1 MSVLNRKMFNRGAR
15 KELRKKGGIEDV
27 QHFRNAG
34 PVVGQV
40 GSGIPGVE
48 LGRTFLAPYQAKTR
62 GGFSFNQKVLK
73 KVAEGGVGSLSPL
86 ELGVFNTMR
95 LQQES
100 QKDADYLRSFGDAG
114 FRGLAGLRDAAAQV
128 VEKGAKYGSS
138 PLAGMLSG
146 IVGYPIQ
153 SNVPDV
159 NTVGGRI
166 ASAGT
171 SASDGSTQQLMK
183 DYGFEFFPTA
193 GEELD
198 RFKRR
203 QKNIDANTSINLNEL
218 LKGKPKGNLV
228 KETGD
233 PVPEEK
239 LSDPFIQSLKGE
251 KVVVDP
257 KTGNVKVLG
266 EGDPD
271 PFGKKSPSAAEIAAE
286 GPGKQLDT
294 AENIE
299 DFLGEG
305 KSEEKETFPDSTG
318 GFAAKGKPEVG
329 GDQKTSDIEPPV
341 AKPPELVKEVFK
353 TGNEEQKKN
362 VIDDIVKQFTD
373 RAPKYEGLNQGLA
386 IAKIGFAM
394 AAGESPNAMTNIA
407 KALSDGADMLIK
419 DKDKKDAF
427 NRQISLTGLQ
437 LGLTEQF
444 KINAEERL
452 SKAKTKELRDKPLVM
467 IASKDIEYKGKK
479 YSKNDVVP
487 ISQGDLMDGN
497 LPSGLQPTSFASS
510 VMQGIADS
518 VKNNKKF
525 LQDLIKSKQIK
536 DISQARLVRKE
547 YDDAARSVIQAENGI
562 GLLNKAML
570 LTAEGGVT
578 GLSNVVKD
586 AMVKG
591 GNLFGLEVG
600 KEYKTKAEAVSA
612 MRQSLQDLIPVTLGG
627 VQSANSISNR
637 DVEFLITAF
646 FGPGALEGGIFKLAA
661 EDKDIMVGRLQNA
674 VKKMR
679 SEQQKSIGMMRS
691 IEGDLVNLYRP
702 GTTESALGIIDP
714 IKEKVAPYFGENL
727 QTVKS
732 FDDLYQQSETNELG
746 LPVFKLKT

>member
-1 MSVLNRKMFNRGAR
+1 MSVMNRKMFNRVAR
-15 KELRKKGGIEDV
+15 KELRKKGGIADV

-48 LGRTFLAPYQAKTR
+48 LGRTFLAPYQTGTR

-128 VEKGAKYGSS
+128 IEKGAKYGSS

-153 SNVPDV
+153 SNVPDI

-271 PFGKKSPSAAEIAAE
+271 PFGKKSSSAAEIAAE

-305 KSEEKETFPDSTG
+305 KSEEKETFPDPTG

-329 GDQKTSDIEPPV
+329 GDQKTSDIEPPI

-362 VIDDIVKQFTD
+362 VIDDIIKQFTD
-373 RAPKYEGLNQGLA
+373 RAPKYEGINQGLA

-394 AAGESPNAMTNIA
+394 AAGESPNALTNIA
-407 KALSDGADMLIK
+407 KALNDGADMLIK
-419 DKDKKDAF
+419 DKKEKDAF
-427 NRQISLTGLQ
+427 NRQIKLSGLQ

-444 KINAEERL
+444 KISSEERL
-452 SKAKTKELRDKPLVM
+452 IEREMAKEGRKPLFFV
-467 IASKDIEYKGKK
+467 ADKNLNFNGVDYEKGET
-479 YSKNDVVP
+479 VA
-487 ISQGDLMDGN
+487 I
-497 LPSGLQPTSFASS
+497 PTSFITEKGLPKGFTTSDLAKAALDKQAALTKLINQQKKDAIIPSKTHQDYLEKVS
-510 VMQGIADS
+510 VATGDFVSANSMR
-518 VKNNKKF
+518 N
-525 LQDLIKSKQIK
+525 
-536 DISQARLVRKE
+536 LVEANIVRNAEKE
-547 YDDAARSVIQAENGI
+547 ITGVGPAFTQLV
-562 GLLNKAML
+562 NKAYSAAGIE
-570 LTAEGGVT
+570 T
-578 GLSNVVKD
+578 
-586 AMVKG
+586 
-591 GNLFGLEVG
+591 G
-600 KEYKTKAEAVSA
+600 KEYENVDAFNKDMRIVSNLLLKDLLGEGSKNVSNIDRKLA
-612 MRQSLQDLIPVTLGG
+612 DEIVGLASAYGGYVFQDPDLINT
-627 VQSANSISNR
+627 
-637 DVEFLITAF
+637 
-646 FGPGALEGGIFKLAA
+646 
-661 EDKDIMVGRLQNA
+661 RLQN
-674 VKKMR
+674 VLTRIDEKER
-679 SEQQKSIGMMRS
+679 SALAIIDSVQQASLGYTNKLGQPIAYDLPKDIVTAQDIKSGVA
-691 IEGDLVNLYRP
+691 GKAKYKLVN
-702 GTTESALGIIDP
+702 GIY
-714 IKEKVAPYFGENL
+714 VRA
-727 QTVKS
+727 
-732 FDDLYQQSETNELG
+732 
-746 LPVFKLKT
+746 

>member
-15 KELRKKGGIEDV
+15 KELRKKGGIADV
-27 QHFRNAG
+27 QYFQNAG
-34 PVVGQV
+34 RVDVSNISNQDAINMALNASPQLREKLKLQNQ
-40 GSGIPGVE
+40 I
-48 LGRTFLAPYQAKTR
+48 LNAYQAPLVPGMYVPK
-62 GGFSFNQKVLK
+62 GGRYTPNSPVTKITNEQINQLLRNRAERAKSPIGLGQGYDAFFNPEE
-73 KVAEGGVGSLSPL
+73 ATTS
-86 ELGVFNTMR
+86 
-95 LQQES
+95 
-100 QKDADYLRSFGDAG
+100 
-114 FRGLAGLRDAAAQV
+114 AGLL
-128 VEKGAKYGSS
+128 GSKI
-138 PLAGMLSG
+138 G
-146 IVGYPIQ
+146 
-153 SNVPDV
+153 
-159 NTVGGRI
+159 
-166 ASAGT
+166 
-171 SASDGSTQQLMK
+171 
-183 DYGFEFFPTA
+183 
-193 GEELD
+193 
-198 RFKRR
+198 
-203 QKNIDANTSINLNEL
+203 QK
-218 LKGKPKGNLV
+218 
-228 KETGD
+228 
-233 PVPEEK
+233 
-239 LSDPFIQSLKGE
+239 
-251 KVVVDP
+251 
-257 KTGNVKVLG
+257 LG
-266 EGDPD
+266 EGLDYAVEGIGSVAELFQKKNLDVPGLRKLIKEGDPKGILDGIDLTKLEGIEKID
-271 PFGKKSPSAAEIAAE
+271 PTLKRPPGMVPGKKTQVGDKDQISIPIDIETMYDTENVPEINASINEDIRRLLYSDEKESPKQKKEKEKKKVITGTGE
-286 GPGKQLDT
+286 QNLGMGDDETFGLPGT
-294 AENIE
+294 AEE
-299 DFLGEG
+299 TSD
-305 KSEEKETFPDSTG
+305 KE
-318 GFAAKGKPEVG
+318 
-329 GDQKTSDIEPPV
+329 TSDIEPPV

-444 KINAEERL
+444 KINTEERL

-479 YSKNDVVP
+479 YSKNDAVP

-536 DISQARLVRKE
+536 DIGQATKVRE
-547 YDDAARSVIQAENGI
+547 DYDSAARSVIQAENGI

-578 GLSNVVKD
+578 GLSNVFKD
-586 AMVKG
+586 LALKG
-591 GNLFGLEVG
+591 SNLFGVEVG
-600 KEYKTKAEAVSA
+600 KEYKTKAQAVSA
-612 MRQSLQDLIPVTLGG
+612 MKQALQDLIPVTLGG

-646 FGPGALEGGIFKLAA
+646 FGDNAIDGGTFDLATT
-661 EDKDIMVGRLQNA
+661 DKGIMVGRLQNA

-679 SEQQKSIGMMRS
+679 SEQQRSIGMMRS

-714 IKEKVAPYFGENL
+714 IKQKVAPYFGENL

>member
-271 PFGKKSPSAAEIAAE
+271 PFGKKSSSAAEIAAE

-329 GDQKTSDIEPPV
+329 GDQKTSDIEPPVAKTSDIEPPV

-419 DKDKKDAF
+419 DKSERDAF
-427 NRQISLTGLQ
+427 NRQIKLSGLQ
-437 LGLTEQF
+437 LGISEQI
-444 KINAEERL
+444 KISAEERL
-452 SKAKTKELRDKPLVM
+452 INREMAKEGRKPLFFV
-467 IASKDIEYKGKK
+467 ADKNLSFNGVDYK
-479 YSKNDVVP
+479 KNETVA
-487 ISQGDLMDGN
+487 I
-497 LPSGLQPTSFASS
+497 PTSY
-510 VMQGIADS
+510 I
-518 VKNNKKF
+518 
-525 LQDLIKSKQIK
+525 I
-536 DISQARLVRKE
+536 
-547 YDDAARSVIQAENGI
+547 ENGLPK
-562 GLLNKAML
+562 GFTTSDLAKA
-570 LTAEGGVT
+570 AF
-578 GLSNVVKD
+578 SNEAALKKLINQAKKD
-586 AMVKG
+586 AIIPSKTHQEYLEKVSVATGDFVSANTMR
-591 GNLFGLEVG
+591 NLVEANIVRNADGEITGVGPAFTQLMNKVYNAAEIKTG
-600 KEYKTKAEAVSA
+600 KEYENVEAFNKDMRIVSN
-612 MRQSLQDLIPVTLGG
+612 LLLKDLLGEG
-627 VQSANSISNR
+627 SKNVSNIDR
-637 DVEFLITAF
+637 
-646 FGPGALEGGIFKLAA
+646 KLAD
-661 EDKDIMVGRLQNA
+661 EIVGLASAYGGYVFQDSNLINSRLQN
-674 VKKMR
+674 VLTRIDEKER
-679 SEQQKSIGMMRS
+679 SSLAIIDSVQKASTGYTDKLGTDITYDLPKDIVTAQDIKSGVA
-691 IEGDLVNLYRP
+691 GKAKYKLVN
-702 GTTESALGIIDP
+702 GIY
-714 IKEKVAPYFGENL
+714 VRA
-727 QTVKS
+727 
-732 FDDLYQQSETNELG
+732 
-746 LPVFKLKT
+746 

>member
-1 MSVLNRKMFNRGAR
+1 MFNRGAR
-15 KELRKKGGIEDV
+15 KELRKKGGIADV
-27 QHFRNAG
+27 QYFRNAG

-48 LGRTFLAPYQAKTR
+48 LGRTFLAPYQTGTR
-62 GGFSFNQKVLK
+62 GGLSFNQKVLK
-73 KVAEGGVGSLSPL
+73 KVVEGGVGSLSPL

-128 VEKGAKYGSS
+128 IEKGAKYGSS

-153 SNVPDV
+153 SNVPDI

-233 PVPEEK
+233 PGPEEK

-251 KVVVDP
+251 KVIVDP

-271 PFGKKSPSAAEIAAE
+271 PFGKKSSSAAEIAAE

-305 KSEEKETFPDSTG
+305 KSEEKETFPDPTG

-329 GDQKTSDIEPPV
+329 GDQKTSDIEPPI

-362 VIDDIVKQFTD
+362 VIDDIIKQFTD
-373 RAPKYEGLNQGLA
+373 RAPKYEGINQGLA

-394 AAGESPNAMTNIA
+394 AAGESPNALTNIA
-407 KALSDGADMLIK
+407 KALNDGADMLIK
-419 DKDKKDAF
+419 DKKEKDAF
-427 NRQISLTGLQ
+427 NRQIKLSGLQ

-444 KINAEERL
+444 KISAEERL
-452 SKAKTKELRDKPLVM
+452 IEREMAKEGRKPLFFV
-467 IASKDIEYKGKK
+467 ADKNLNFNGVDYEKGET
-479 YSKNDVVP
+479 VA
-487 ISQGDLMDGN
+487 I
-497 LPSGLQPTSFASS
+497 PTSFITEKGLPKGFTTSDLAKAALDKQAALTKLINQQKKDAIIPSKTHQDYLEKVS
-510 VMQGIADS
+510 VATGDFVSANSMR
-518 VKNNKKF
+518 N
-525 LQDLIKSKQIK
+525 
-536 DISQARLVRKE
+536 LVEANIVRN
-547 YDDAARSVIQAENGI
+547 AEGNITGV
-562 GLLNKAML
+562 GPAFTQLVNKAYS
-570 LTAEGGVT
+570 AGGIET
-578 GLSNVVKD
+578 
-586 AMVKG
+586 
-591 GNLFGLEVG
+591 G
-600 KEYKTKAEAVSA
+600 KEYENVDAFNKDMRIVSNLLLKDLLGEGSKNVSNIDRKLA
-612 MRQSLQDLIPVTLGG
+612 DEIVGLASAYGGYVFQDPDLINT
-627 VQSANSISNR
+627 
-637 DVEFLITAF
+637 
-646 FGPGALEGGIFKLAA
+646 
-661 EDKDIMVGRLQNA
+661 RLQN
-674 VKKMR
+674 VLTRIDEKER
-679 SEQQKSIGMMRS
+679 SALAIIDSVQQASLGYTNKLGQPIAYDLPKDIVTAQDIKSGVA
-691 IEGDLVNLYRP
+691 GKAKYKLVN
-702 GTTESALGIIDP
+702 GIY
-714 IKEKVAPYFGENL
+714 VRA
-727 QTVKS
+727 
-732 FDDLYQQSETNELG
+732 
-746 LPVFKLKT
+746 